1 MKILPASTLLIL
13 LVATGC
19 GPLGPWH
26 YPTIQGSGTLATEE
40 RAVTEFDRASL
51 HGSGQLTIVQG
62 DEESLTITTDDNL
75 LEHIESTVSGRR
87 LQIGPERVA
96 LRPSQ
101 PIQYL
106 LHLKDLRRLD
116 LSGSLRATSETL
128 TTETLALHISGSGH
142 IRVGTLEAESCETH
156 ISGSGDVDLA
166 GHVVSQ
172 DLRVSGSGQY
182 RAADLQSQ
190 TADVRISGSGKVTV
204 WVSDQLD
211 ASISGSGSVSYY
223 GAPTTSSSVSG
234 SGKVRGLGARE

>member
-13 LVATGC
+13 LVAAGC
-19 GPLGPWH
+19 GRLGPWH
-26 YPTIQGSGTLATEE
+26 YPTIQGSGTLVTEE
-40 RAVTEFDRASL
+40 RAVADFDHASL
-51 HGSGQLTIVQG
+51 NGSGQLTIVQG

-75 LEHIESTVSGRR
+75 LEHLQSTVSGRR
-87 LQIGPERVA
+87 LLLGPERVS

-106 LHLKDLRRLD
+106 LRLKDLRRLD
-116 LSGSLRATSETL
+116 LSGSLSATSETL
-128 TTETLALHISGSGH
+128 TTETLALHISGSGD

-156 ISGSGDVDLA
+156 ISGSGEVELA
-166 GHVVSQ
+166 GQVGSQ

-190 TADVRISGSGKVTV
+190 TADISISGSGKATV
-204 WVSDQLD
+204 WVSERLD

-223 GAPTTSSSVSG
+223 GTPTTSSSVSG
-234 SGKVRGLGARE
+234 SGKIRGLGARE

>member
-1 MKILPASTLLIL
+1 MKSLPASTLLIL

-19 GPLGPWH
+19 DRLGPWH
-26 YPTIQGSGTLATEE
+26 HPTIQGSGTLVTEE
-40 RAVTEFDRASL
+40 RTVAGFDHVSL
-51 HGSGQLTIVQG
+51 NGSGRLTIVQG

-75 LEHIESTVSGRR
+75 LEHIQSVVSGRR
-87 LQIGPERVA
+87 LLLGPERVS
-96 LRPSQ
+96 LRPSR
-101 PIQYL
+101 PIEYL
-106 LHLKDLRRLD
+106 LRLKDLRRVD
-116 LSGSLRATSETL
+116 LSGSLSATSETL
-128 TTETLALHISGSGH
+128 TTQAIALHISGSGN
-142 IRVGTLEAESCETH
+142 IRVGALEAKSCETH
-156 ISGSGDVDLA
+156 ISGSGEVELA

-223 GAPTTSSSVSG
+223 GTPTTSYSVSG